1 MGKFTNS
8 LLCKIYGKEWTTLQ
22 ICNFLLL
29 FQFIYCRW
37 KIVSLWKIYAHTIL
51 LWNAQ
56 KTIAYCCRYRKQK
69 KVSFKKHKRR
79 AIQRKWTRSRR
90 RMTLW
95 CQRGQEEIMIVFG
108 WRRMEEIILFVC
120 FTNSYEKS
128 RIKNKLNRTSNL
140 LALWPQ
146 KLDWRKKKMQEC
158 VWLGSHD

>member
-8 LLCKIYGKEWTTLQ
+8 LLCKIYGKEWTILQ

-69 KVSFKKHKRR
+69 KKVSCKKNKRKT
-79 AIQRKWTRSRR
+79 IQRKWTRSRR

-108 WRRMEEIILFVC
+108 WRRMEEIIIFFC

-128 RIKNKLNRTSNL
+128 RFKNKLNRTSNL
-140 LALWPQ
+140 ALWPQ
-146 KLDWRKKKMQEC
+146 KLDWKKKVQEC